1 MTRIK
6 FIQLLFFVDIVENM
20 NIQFSDFTTKIGV
33 ALIILTGASNFF
45 LPLHTELLE
54 TPLNINATAKYDLS
68 NKPRCDSHISVNN
81 SRTL

>member
-1 MTRIK
+1 MTFIK
-6 FIQLLFFVDIVENM
+6 FIQHLFLVD
-20 NIQFSDFTTKIGV
+20 IQFSDFITKIGV
-33 ALIILTGASNFF
+33 VLIIMTGASNFF

-68 NKPRCDSHISVNN
+68 NKPRCNSHISVSN